1 MLTPFSIN
9 PMVVLG
15 LNKRPDRWSGS
26 DKKASSLTINPIRR
40 ITVLNQKVIRG
51 WQVLRVIISII
62 LVSASHTVLLYRQYC
77 NTSKAA
83 RAVDTVISV
92 LSLLFVL
99 YTIYWMIVVGC
110 ALSDQCYNDWVGI

>member
-26 DKKASSLTINPIRR
+26 DKKASSLTINPIRG
-40 ITVLNQKVIRG
+40 ITVLNQKVTRG

-62 LVSASHTVLLYRQYC
+62 LETSSHPEIQNKQYSKTVQTVETVL
-77 NTSKAA
+77 S
-83 RAVDTVISV
+83 I
-92 LSLLFVL
+92 LSILVFM
-99 YTIYWMIVVGC
+99 YAIYWTMIVGC
-110 ALSDQCYNDWVGI
+110 ALSDQCYNDWLGI

>member
-1 MLTPFSIN
+1 MLY
-9 PMVVLG
+9 
-15 LNKRPDRWSGS
+15 
-26 DKKASSLTINPIRR
+26 
-40 ITVLNQKVIRG
+40 QKVIRG